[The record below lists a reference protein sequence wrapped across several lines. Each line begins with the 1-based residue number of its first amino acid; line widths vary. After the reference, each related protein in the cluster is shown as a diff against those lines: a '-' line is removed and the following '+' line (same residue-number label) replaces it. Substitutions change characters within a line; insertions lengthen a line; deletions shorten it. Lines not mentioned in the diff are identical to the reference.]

1 MSSEEPDAAPAS
13 AEEDSSVHDY
23 IELKAMEDVES
34 MEQKQLYAYIEKLH
48 GIIRKYD
55 TKLASYKKKL
65 KQLLNRESNNVGCKC
80 KQAENGD
87 LPDKEN
93 DQDTEVTKELSA
105 SDAFNFVDEMRQA
118 AKHAENLNNFVYEP
132 TSGMYYDPK
141 TGYYYNAEYGLYYDG
156 KTGCYYSYDESKDSY
171 EFHSQAQVQANTTAN
186 GEQSANDGNV
196 YNEDDVQDV
205 DVEFDEHGGVI
216 TDLKTLKQIKAE
228 KQKVKERAEKSKRKA
243 KKKHKKAK
251 KHKKKHRRHSRKR
264 RKHSDSDVDDD
275 DTENTRKK
283 TTSKKPD
290 AEDGEL
296 SQSSSS
302 SSSESSDEDSSNS
315 DNSVPVFKASGRFQD
330 IAKKYPPSLRIIV
343 QETNVQELTVGSLHL
358 ITYKGG
364 SLGREGAHDVII
376 PDVNVSK
383 SHMNF
388 HYDTKKGIYKC
399 QDLGSRN
406 GTLLNGVRMS
416 EPKINSGAQDLVH
429 GSVICIGQTK
439 LLCHVHEGN
448 STCGLCEPGL
458 LIGPAAAATAAASSN
473 AKVLSHR
480 EQLKKLQ
487 KKYGLEN
494 EKFIDTNASSDPNYN
509 DRSAQR
515 RIKVGSST
523 DKEKTETACVHTE
536 IASSNKGFKM
546 LSKLGWQKGD
556 TLGKSNQGLLTPI
569 NVVANEG
576 TTGLGST
583 ESSTAASSRSVDKRK
598 LANLK
603 ITQARYQRAN
613 DIFSV
618 SDESD

>member
-1 MSSEEPDAAPAS
+1 MSQSTTEADAGAGEDETAMQPA
-13 AEEDSSVHDY
+13 HDY
-23 IELKAMEDVES
+23 IELKTENEIQAL
-34 MEQKQLYAYIEKLH
+34 EQKQLYAYVEKLH

-55 TKLASYKKKL
+55 TKIATYKKKL
-65 KQLLNRESNNVGCKC
+65 KPFLNKQSNGSRDMGTQVSNEELAEAAEAELESQEQEKDE
-80 KQAENGD
+80 A
-87 LPDKEN
+87 
-93 DQDTEVTKELSA
+93 KELSA
-105 SDAFNFVDEMRQA
+105 TDAFSFVDEMRQA
-118 AKHAENLNNFVYEP
+118 ARHAENLNNFVYEP

-156 KTGCYYSYDESKDSY
+156 NTGCYYSYDQSKDSY
-171 EFHSQAQVQANTTAN
+171 EFHSQAQAN
-186 GEQSANDGNV
+186 EQKAAA
-196 YNEDDVQDV
+196 EDDDA
-205 DVEFDEHGGVI
+205 DELLEVEFDEQGQVI
-216 TDLKTLKQIKAE
+216 TDKKTLKQIKAE
-228 KQKVKERAEKSKRKA
+228 KQKIKDRAAKSKRKA
-243 KKKHKKAK
+243 KKKHKKKHSK
-251 KHKKKHRRHSRKR
+251 KSKKRHR
-264 RKHSDSDVDDD
+264 HSDSEEDRRRS
-275 DTENTRKK
+275 RKAR
-283 TTSKKPD
+283 D

-296 SQSSSS
+296 SESSSS
-302 SSSESSDEDSSNS
+302 SSTQSSDEESNNS
-315 DNSVPVFKASGRFQD
+315 DSQVPIFKAAGRFQD

-383 SHMNF
+383 CHLKF
-388 HYDTKKGIYKC
+388 HYDTKQSVYKC
-399 QDLGSRN
+399 RDLGSRN
-406 GTLLNGVRMS
+406 GTILNGQRMCES
-416 EPKINSGAQDLVH
+416 KLASSDMDLVH
-429 GSVICIGQTK
+429 GSVIAIAQTK

-458 LIGPAAAATAAASSN
+458 LIEKEAAVTPVMASN
-473 AKVLSHR
+473 ILSHK

-494 EKFIDTNASSDPNYN
+494 EKFVESSSTANPNYN

-523 DKEKTETACVHTE
+523 DKEKTEVACVNTE

-546 LSKLGWQKGD
+546 LSKLGWQKGE

-569 NVVANEG
+569 NVVGNEG
-576 TTGLGST
+576 TSGLGSN
-583 ESSTAASSRSVDKRK
+583 EPAPVPVDKRK

-613 DIFSV
+613 EQLDA
-618 SDESD
+618 SD

>member
-1 MSSEEPDAAPAS
+1 MSTTVPDASQAS
-13 AEEDSSVHDY
+13 ADEASAHDY
-23 IELKAMEDVES
+23 IELKSMEDVEAL
-34 MEQKQLYAYIEKLH
+34 EQKQLYAYVEKLH

-55 TKLASYKKKL
+55 TKIASYKQKL
-65 KQLLNRESNNVGCKC
+65 KQFLNKESISCGEKNT
-80 KQAENGD
+80 QASNGHT
-87 LPDKEN
+87 N
-93 DQDTEVTKELSA
+93 ANGVAAQAGKELSPT
-105 SDAFNFVDEMRQA
+105 DAFSFVDEMRQA

-156 KTGCYYSYDESKDSY
+156 NTGCYYSYDQAKDSY
-171 EFHSQAQVQANTTAN
+171 EFHSQAQANSKDEA
-186 GEQSANDGNV
+186 GGGDDQLEDD
-196 YNEDDVQDV
+196 NEDD
-205 DVEFDEHGGVI
+205 DVEFDEYGGVI
-216 TDLKTLKQIKAE
+216 TDKATLQQIKAE
-228 KQKVKERAEKSKRKA
+228 KQKLRERAARSKRKA
-243 KKKHKKAK
+243 KKKQKK
-251 KHKKKHRRHSRKR
+251 KHKEHRHKSKKRHKERNGN
-264 RKHSDSDVDDD
+264 DDNADDD
-275 DTENTRKK
+275 DDSADKAANRK
-283 TTSKKPD
+283 SLD
-290 AEDGEL
+290 VEDGEL
-296 SQSSSS
+296 SQSTSSS
-302 SSSESSDEDSSNS
+302 GSDSSDSSNS
-315 DNSVPVFKASGRFQD
+315 DCDSSGVPLFKANSRFQD

-343 QETNVQELTVGSLHL
+343 QETNVPELTVGSLHL

-383 SHMNF
+383 CHLNF
-388 HYDTKKGIYKC
+388 HYDTKQSIYKC
-399 QDLGSRN
+399 RDLGSRN
-406 GTLLNGVRMS
+406 GTVLNGVRMS
-416 EPKINSGAQDLVH
+416 ETKAASGTLDLMH
-429 GSVICIGQTK
+429 GSVIGIGQTK

-458 LIGPAAAATAAASSN
+458 LIETPAPATATATASVN
-473 AKVLSHR
+473 VLTHK

-494 EKFIDTNASSDPNYN
+494 EKFVEASVNPNPNYN

-523 DKEKTETACVHTE
+523 DKEKTEVACVHTE

-546 LSKLGWQKGD
+546 LSQLGWQKGE

-576 TTGLGST
+576 TTGLGSS
-583 ESSTAASSRSVDKRK
+583 EPKSGPRSMDKRK

-613 DIFSV
+613 DIFV
-618 SDESD
+618 ESDESD